1 MAIMA
6 TYYNFY
12 VHIVHISNYQVN
24 IDRFQLDCFLSVYER
39 TFRSS
44 LSIFILNSSFVDV
57 GSNFILRDRD

>member
-6 TYYNFY
+6 TYDFY
-12 VHIVHISNYQVN
+12 VHIAHISNYQDN
-24 IDRFQLDCFLSVYER
+24 IYRLQLDCYLSVYER
-39 TFRSS
+39 IFHPS